1 MTFSVSS
8 SNVIAGFLF
17 GSTSP
22 VLKLVLTGDGQL
34 SEHFVTNLKRTLER
48 VANPETKASL
58 ALIKRDLVLEELLS
72 LTAAFASLECDD
84 LVKGAISQSK
94 LPRPTFDEHRIEL
107 WIPITQPQFATRAL
121 NIVLGVL
128 NTSISGKDSDLD
140 TRVEALKNQLATKP
154 PKPPEHSITNQS
166 LLLQAAYDLGIP
178 VFQLNEFHAVLG
190 YGDQLRHFRSTLTDE
205 TSALGRE
212 VAQSKFRTAQ
222 YLRNLSLP
230 VPAQFLPLNAEQ
242 AVAYAQRL
250 GRPVV
255 IKPDHL
261 DRGVGVHTN
270 LVEIEDV
277 REAFKAVKSLS
288 HRVVMEP
295 HYSGFAHRLT
305 VHRGKVIKVVRRT
318 PGGVLGDGV
327 HNVMEL
333 LERRARDKSV
343 QEKAQRHSQYLTTL
357 DHVASRML
365 LAQGLEPDYLPR
377 EGEFVR
383 LRPTD
388 NLSTGGNN
396 TLLDIASDVHSEN
409 LSIAMRA
416 AEALRLDFAGIDILS
431 DDLSLAWYE
440 NGAVI
445 GEVNVVPQLGTGT
458 TPEVYREVLEVTL
471 PNRGLIDIEIVI
483 ENGEHHIQAP
493 DASASNGSGLSSI
506 AGAWVGRKCI
516 ANSVSNSFTAA
527 RTLLLHS
534 SAKEVVCY
542 MTPKDV
548 LAFGLPAVS
557 CTKVTVVA
565 ASDNNKSLLE
575 KALSPHTK
583 QLTFLSPTM

>member
-1 MTFSVSS
+1 MTFSVSR
-8 SNVIAGFLF
+8 SNVIVGFLF
-17 GSTSP
+17 GSKSP
-22 VLKLVLTGDGQL
+22 ALKLVLTGDGQP
-34 SEHFVTNLKRTLER
+34 SAHFTANLKRTLER
-48 VANPETKASL
+48 VANPETTASL
-58 ALIKRDLVLEELLS
+58 ALIKRDLALEELLS
-72 LTAAFASLECDD
+72 LTAALASMECDD
-84 LVKGAISQSK
+84 LVKGAISQST
-94 LPRPTFDEHRIEL
+94 LPGPVFDEHRIEL
-107 WIPITQPQFATRAL
+107 WIPITQPQFARRAL
-121 NIVLGVL
+121 SIVLGVL
-128 NTSISGKDSDLD
+128 NKSISCED
-140 TRVEALKNQLATKP
+140 TEIETYAEALSTQLAAKP
-154 PKPPEHSITNQS
+154 PKPPEHSITNQP

-242 AVAYAQRL
+242 AIAYAQRL

-270 LVEIEDV
+270 LVEKEQV
-277 REAFKAVKSLS
+277 REAFNAVKSLS

-357 DHVASRML
+357 DPIASRML
-365 LAQGLEPDYLPR
+365 LTQGLEPDYLPR
-377 EGEFVR
+377 EGEFIR

-388 NLSTGGNN
+388 NLSTGGHNS
-396 TLLDIASDVHSEN
+396 LLDIASDVHPEN
-409 LSIAMRA
+409 LSIALRA
-416 AEALRLDFAGIDILS
+416 AEALKLDFAGIDILS

-458 TPEVYREVLEVTL
+458 TPEVYREVLESTL
-471 PNRGLIDIEIVI
+471 PNKGIIDIEVVI
-483 ENGEHHIQAP
+483 DNYANHAHAP
-493 DASASNGSGLSSI
+493 DTSAGNGSGLSSI

-516 ANSVSNSFTAA
+516 ARSVSNSFTAA

-534 SAKEVVCY
+534 SAKSAICY
-542 MTPKDV
+542 MTREDV
-548 LAFGLPAVS
+548 LTFGLPAVS
-557 CTKVTVVA
+557 CTKITVFA
-565 ASDNNKSLLE
+565 ESESNKTLLE
-575 KALSPHTK
+575 KALSPHTE
-583 QLTFLSPTM
+583 QLTFLPPTV